1 MSDNTPRLGLA
12 ELAQMQE
19 MDSATWNEAL
29 VRLDAL
35 ADLYLLGQFVNTP
48 PGSPADGDLYL
59 TGAAPTGAWSGY
71 AYKIAYCID
80 GGWRFFTPF
89 TGLRAFVAGTNAFLL
104 YVGGS
109 WIDLDYASKT
119 GSETLTNKTLT
130 GAVVATQYAVANPA
144 SGSTYAV
151 ADHIEH
157 LILDNSVGAANV
169 TVVTPPNPIDGQEF
183 RLAVHNPYASLTV
196 QANTGQTGVLFP
208 SAAAAAAGY
217 RASWKFSAGGNAW
230 NPGA

>member
-1 MSDNTPRLGLA
+1 MSDSTPRLTLI

-29 VRLDAL
+29 VQLDAL
-35 ADLYLLGQFVNTP
+35 VDLYLLGQFINTP
-48 PGSPADGDLYL
+48 PASPADGDLYL
-59 TGAAPTGAWSGY
+59 TGGAPSGTWTGY

-89 TGLRAFVAGTNAFLL
+89 NGLRAFVAGSNAFLL

-119 GSETLTNKTLT
+119 GTETLTNKTLT
-130 GAVVATQYAVANPA
+130 GALVATQYAVASPS
-144 SGSTYAV
+144 SGSTYTV

-157 LILDNSVGAANV
+157 LILDNAVSATSL
-169 TVVTPPNPIDGQEF
+169 TVVTPPNPVDGQEF
-183 RLAVHNPYASLTV
+183 RLAVHNAYASLTV

-217 RASWKFSAGGNAW
+217 RASWKFSSSGNVW
-230 NPGA
+230 NVCA